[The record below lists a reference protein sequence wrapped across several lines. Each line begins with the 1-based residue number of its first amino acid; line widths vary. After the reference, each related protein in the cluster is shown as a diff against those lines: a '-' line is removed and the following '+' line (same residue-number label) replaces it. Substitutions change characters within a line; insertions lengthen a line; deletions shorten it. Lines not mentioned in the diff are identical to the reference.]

1 MAGRVRRKQNLTLEE
16 QLNRTEEEIGE
27 LELKMEE
34 LRQRKEEIED
44 QIAGQTKEA
53 LYQAAMQSGKSMEEI
68 LAMLTEEE
76 GI

>member
-1 MAGRVRRKQNLTLEE
+1 MAGRGRRKQNPTLEE

-27 LELKMEE
+27 LEMQMEE
-34 LRQRKEEIED
+34 LRQRKEEIEE
-44 QIAGQTKEA
+44 QIAGQTKET

>member
-1 MAGRVRRKQNLTLEE
+1 MAGRGRRKQNLTLEE

-53 LYQAAMQSGKSMEEI
+53 LFQAAMQSGKSMEEI

>member
-1 MAGRVRRKQNLTLEE
+1 M
-16 QLNRTEEEIGE
+16 TEEEIGE
-27 LELKMEE
+27 LEMQMEE
-34 LRQRKEEIED
+34 LRQRKEEIEE
-44 QIAGQTKEA
+44 QIAGQTKET